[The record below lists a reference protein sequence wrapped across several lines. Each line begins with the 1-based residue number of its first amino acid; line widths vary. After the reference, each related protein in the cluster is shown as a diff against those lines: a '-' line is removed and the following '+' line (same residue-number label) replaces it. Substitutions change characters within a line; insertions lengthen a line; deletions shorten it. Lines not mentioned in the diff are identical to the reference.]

1 MNPSAHPAALA
12 AALVI
17 ALASGLRAQE
27 AANATTKWRLTYHTH
42 ISAWVSDDE
51 EIFDTRAEAERKAA
65 ILRQTNASNDP
76 GSPVPFTN
84 IRIAP
89 ITVPAAAASGVAAL
103 IADVEGRLGRIGESL
118 DHLHEVA
125 TEILDAAERKPGA
138 ALADYANSIRD
149 AYRRVSDL
157 REKLLARQTELGK
170 DAIRAANRRI
180 DEYNAQADAFNAFLR
195 SPPNSVRLAMVPTRR
210 APRPN
215 GSFRGNRTPVE
226 QTAPLTL
233 PQPAQRI
240 ERLNEPTAFAP
251 DQSAQ
256 QGETGNSDADPITDA
271 DPGASAPGARGDSTS
286 KSLVGVWYAGRLMG
300 GHPVPEFEIT
310 AEGTAIASSY
320 FSNRGE
326 GTVRSENDGYEIIV
340 PATWGPFAGRPY
352 LKWSLRLQDG
362 KLIGER
368 VRFNDSTGWSEPESV
383 TLTTQQ

>member
-240 ERLNEPTAFAP
+240 ERLNEPTA
-251 DQSAQ
+251 SATDSPPQ
-256 QGETGNSDADPITDA
+256 ASPQGEDDRNQ
-271 DPGASAPGARGDSTS
+271 GAGGA
-286 KSLVGVWYAGRLMG
+286 
-300 GHPVPEFEIT
+300 
-310 AEGTAIASSY
+310 
-320 FSNRGE
+320 
-326 GTVRSENDGYEIIV
+326 NDGKQMTTANRRADNLVDKVWGIDEDGVCTTIFYPDGTMTRFVAACPVSGNPACKYDSYTWTRDGNTIVVREGDDYVFRGTIDGNQIDGVVYYEKYTKQFRQI
-340 PATWGPFAGRPY
+340 W
-352 LKWSLRLQDG
+352 
-362 KLIGER
+362 R
-368 VRFNDSTGWSEPESV
+368 VVR
-383 TLTTQQ
+383 